1 MSTRTHSTI
10 EEFNNALVNGILDE
24 YINDRINEFTFLMA
38 LVDKNLD
45 KIDFTTFSNIVDK
58 VDLMQR
64 LDYFNLG

>member
-38 LVDKNLD
+38 LVDK
-45 KIDFTTFSNIVDK
+45 